1 MPRSAILITKWL
13 FLSDHSLA
21 LMVLLTETVC
31 FNVELVAGVVV
42 VEVEVEVLVF
52 LGVVVVV
59 EVVVV
64 VVVGLSSSLRPEEI
78 E

>member
-1 MPRSAILITKWL
+1 M
-13 FLSDHSLA
+13 
-21 LMVLLTETVC
+21 LLTETVC

-42 VEVEVEVLVF
+42 VEEEVEVLVF